1 MERKFDSDVKGTGRG
16 YLEIVKA
23 SNHQGKV
30 FKSICLLCSQA
41 EGTVPKKK
49 KKKTQKAGDV
59 HEIGMCIYEDIL
71 FKVLIV
77 MAFVQSLNEVLFH

>member
-1 MERKFDSDVKGTGRG
+1 MLTGRG
-16 YLEIVKA
+16 D
-23 SNHQGKV
+23 S
-30 FKSICLLCSQA
+30 S
-41 EGTVPKKK
+41 KK